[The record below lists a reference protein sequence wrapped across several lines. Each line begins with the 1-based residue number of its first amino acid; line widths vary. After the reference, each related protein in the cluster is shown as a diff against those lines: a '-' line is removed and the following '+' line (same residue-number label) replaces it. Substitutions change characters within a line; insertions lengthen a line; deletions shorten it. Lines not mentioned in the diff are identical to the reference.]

1 MIKGRSGPA
10 RMKRAPYM
18 IAGGIILLCLTS
30 FTLLKIRVGRDVK
43 TNIEMAQEKYPG
55 SAEDTLIAYLEDE
68 HNTPGD
74 RSQVAIWTL
83 GKIKS
88 EKALPLLR
96 ELYRDD
102 PGGETCYGR
111 HDSVLCQYEIR
122 KAITS
127 IESFR
132 IFTYSRFN

>member
-10 RMKRAPYM
+10 RMKRAAYM
-18 IAGGIILLCLTS
+18 IAGGIILLSLTS
-30 FTLLKIRVGRDVK
+30 FTLLKIRVGQDVK
-43 TNIEMAQEKYPG
+43 
-55 SAEDTLIAYLEDE
+55 DE

-74 RSQVAIWTL
+74 RSRVAIWTL
-83 GKIKS
+83 GRIKS

-102 PGGETCYGR
+102 PRGETCYGR

-127 IESFR
+127 MESFR